1 MGAASKAARLALKKQ
16 RKKQTGAGATAAKRR
31 AAAKLAQEKAAAE
44 ATATFAALKAQ
55 EEAAPELAL
64 WRLKVG
70 GVVGKVGTVKLPNR
84 KRAPVR
90 RVVNPV
96 LQAAYERKKKALA
109 ARLGAA
115 NVNEQFLFHGTSLA
129 RSEAII
135 SHNFSLS
142 KVRTQS
148 RCLCCVLVVIA
159 SLLSDSLSHRRA
171 RVRLDE
177 TLTARWE
184 PGWAAH

>member
-115 NVNEQFLFHGTSLA
+115 NVNEQFLFHGTSMA
-129 RSEAII
+129 NSDGII
-135 SHNFSLS
+135 HSNFKLS
-142 KVRTQS
+142 KVRTPS
-148 RCLCCVLVVIA
+148 RCRCCALVVNKRLFFLII
-159 SLLSDSLSHRRA
+159 LTHRT
-171 RVRLDE
+171 RVRSNE
-177 TLTARWE
+177 
-184 PGWAAH
+184 